1 MDMIY
6 QVNQVELG
14 VNDILQ
20 LVEIIFGE
28 GIVNNLEKL
37 KFS

>member
-6 QVNQVELG
+6 QVNQIELG

-20 LVEIIFGE
+20 LVEIVYGE
-28 GIVNNLEKL
+28 GIVKNLDKL
-37 KFS
+37 TIS